1 MLGDHVTSILTTIT
15 RSMATFRIINA
26 TECFEY
32 VCFSCGGAFV
42 VDTSLV
48 VAAATLIVGGS
59 ATVNG
64 DQLFE

>member
-1 MLGDHVTSILTTIT
+1 
-15 RSMATFRIINA
+15 MATFRIHNA
-26 TECFEY
+26 AECFDY
-32 VCFSCGGAFV
+32 LCFSCSGAFV

-48 VAAATLIVGGS
+48 VVAAATVIVGGS